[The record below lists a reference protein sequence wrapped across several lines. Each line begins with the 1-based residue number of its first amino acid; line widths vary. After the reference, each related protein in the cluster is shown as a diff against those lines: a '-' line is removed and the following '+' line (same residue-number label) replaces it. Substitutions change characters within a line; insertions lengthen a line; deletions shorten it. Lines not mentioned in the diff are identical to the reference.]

1 MSKPIVLITGASR
14 GIGAATAK
22 LAAQR
27 GYHVI
32 INYRKEAQ
40 LAEQLVT
47 KIRQHGGQ
55 ADALQADVNDEASI
69 IALFNQI
76 IENWGPVWGLVNNA
90 GILETQQR
98 FGELSL
104 ERWQR
109 VFTTNVFG
117 PMLCSQHAIKQMRQ
131 HHLRGSI
138 VNVSSL
144 ASVMGAPNE
153 YVDYAASKGALDTM
167 SKGLAK
173 ELAAEGIRINTVRP
187 GFIYTEMHADG
198 GEANRVDRLAPS
210 IPMQR
215 GGQADEVAE
224 AIVWLLSEKAS
235 YCTGSFLDVAGGR

>member
-14 GIGAATAK
+14 GIGAATAR
-22 LAAQR
+22 LAAQH

-32 INYRKEAQ
+32 INYRKEAL
-40 LAEQLVT
+40 LAEQLMNE
-47 KIRQHGGQ
+47 IRQHGGQ
-55 ADALQADVNDEASI
+55 ANVLQADMTDEESI
-69 IALFNQI
+69 VALFDQI
-76 IENWGPVWGLVNNA
+76 LENWGPVWGLVNNA
-90 GILETQQR
+90 GILETQKS
-98 FGELSL
+98 FSELSL

-117 PMLCSQHAIKQMRQ
+117 PMLCCQQAIKQMRQ
-131 HHLRGSI
+131 HQLKGSI

-144 ASVMGAPNE
+144 ASVVGAPHE

-173 ELAAEGIRINTVRP
+173 ELAAEGIRVNTVRP
-187 GFIYTEMHADG
+187 GFIYTDMHADG
-198 GEANRVDRLAPS
+198 GEPDRVDRLAPI

-215 GGQADEVAE
+215 GGQASEVAE

-235 YCTGSFLDVAGGR
+235 YSSGSFIDVAGGR